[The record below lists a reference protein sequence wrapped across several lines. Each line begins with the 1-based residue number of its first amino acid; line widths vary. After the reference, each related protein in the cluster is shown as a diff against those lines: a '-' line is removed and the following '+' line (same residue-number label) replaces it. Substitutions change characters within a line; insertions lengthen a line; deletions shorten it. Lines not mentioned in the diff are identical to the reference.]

1 MSTVSTHWGGDV
13 DEVRLQSDERGF
25 ELVVETNSGTYL
37 FNIHGVS
44 HNREFSGQLQEVA
57 RQLDEWWDEGL
68 QAAREHERE
77 RVLTPEEAGY
87 DPTDPKS
94 PGYHDRM
101 VDSEAYRVADPA
113 DMEPGPWERGDHTP

>member
-1 MSTVSTHWGGDV
+1 MSIDTCWGGDA
-13 DEVRLQSDERGF
+13 DEVHIESTETGW
-25 ELVVETNSGTYL
+25 ELVVEANSGTYR
-37 FNIHGVS
+37 FDVHSVAHFGVLA
-44 HNREFSGQLQEVA
+44 GQLRKVA
-57 RQLDEWWDEGL
+57 SELDDWWAEGV
-68 QAAREHERE
+68 QAAREHERD

-101 VDSEAYRVADPA
+101 VDREAYRVADPA